1 MKTSRIMI
9 LTLAL
14 CLMSATSFAASPHPT
29 AVDADGD
36 GAWTATV
43 DINGDT
49 KVDHLD
55 IGIKAKDLD
64 CDDAQAAKSPLLT
77 EVVGDGIDNDCDGTD
92 LQYPASLGTG
102 TVLDGNLARLKANE
116 YSGRTFTPNRLIL
129 ELARCAAATQCEVD
143 LVQGDIRIT
152 AASADDYV
160 WGEAYLGTTKVIAT
174 DGDFEIVEAVAWANA
189 QHILGEKAEKKA
201 AAAKPVYRGPS
212 KATRQAEATEV
223 ATAIVEGEAEK
234 RLEGDIEL
242 GHRIDDV
249 ETANETRDGLMNDL
263 FAADDVLTD
272 AVVDEAEAR
281 EEADRIERSERIQA
295 DGELA
300 AEIEDQR
307 IAREAAEYR
316 LQQEQTR
323 QRSTVADLST
333 SGFAINGGVIGGVQL
348 QRELTAN
355 GDTLRGPAM
364 GNVGFD
370 MTVHLDL
377 DDALIGGFGSA
388 MWGSDGSGS
397 GADEAYILG
406 FEALGDIQDSGHHLG
421 GFAGYRHTEGHSNLL
436 DVNVPADGACGG
448 VSYRYQAPS
457 AGHVTVSPFA
467 RLGVCGEV
475 YGSKGWQDG
484 ADGDLNLVVTRG
496 QGIGATALVGVSFS
510 ATSVLDR

>member
-1 MKTSRIMI
+1 MKNSPLI

-14 CLMSATSFAASPHPT
+14 MGLSVSAFAASPHPT

-36 GAWTATV
+36 GAFVATMDV
-43 DINGDT
+43 NGDA
-49 KVDHLD
+49 VLDYLD
-55 IGIKAKDLD
+55 IGVKAKDYD
-64 CDDAQAAKSPLLT
+64 CDDTQSAKSPKLT

-92 LQYPASLGTG
+92 LKYPASLGTG

-129 ELARCAAATQCEVD
+129 ELARCAAASQCEVD

-160 WGEAYLGTTKVIAT
+160 WGDAYLGTTKVIAT

-212 KATRQAEATEV
+212 KATRQAEARK
-223 ATAIVEGEAEK
+223 EAEAVVETEK
-234 RLEGDIEL
+234 EARLEADVIHDRRLGDIES
-242 GHRIDDV
+242 GNGV
-249 ETANETRDGLMNDL
+249 RDEAINDL
-263 FAADDVLTD
+263 GVGQTELFGAVDILTD
-272 AVVDEAEAR
+272 AVVEESELREEGDRQERLARQEADRQERVAR
-281 EEADRIERSERIQA
+281 EEVDRVIRA
-295 DGELA
+295 
-300 AEIEDQR
+300 
-307 IAREAAEYR
+307 
-316 LQQEQTR
+316 EQTV
-323 QRSTVADLST
+323 QATKVTELST
-333 SGFAINGGVIGGVQL
+333 SGFAINGGVIGGAQL
-348 QRELTAN
+348 QRELTAS

-364 GNVGFD
+364 GGVGMD
-370 MTVHLDL
+370 LTVHLDL

-457 AGHVTVSPFA
+457 ADHVTVSPFA